1 MTTALHV
8 ANVLLAGLLAGMEFA
23 FHHGL
28 RGPMLQLDDA
38 AHLRLRRAL
47 VLRLRVLV
55 PAFFVP
61 TLLTGI
67 AVTVLEGLKPL
78 HLAALGGL
86 AVWIALRVVGT
97 VPINSATLEWD
108 EARPPVDW
116 KERVERAERFHA
128 IGVAAAVTSFVCF
141 TLA

>member
-1 MTTALHV
+1 VASTLHLV
-8 ANVLLAGLLAGMEFA
+8 NVLLAGLLAGMEFA
-23 FHHGL
+23 FHQGL
-28 RGPMLQLDDA
+28 RGPMLELDDA
-38 AHLRLRRAL
+38 AHLRLRKAL

-67 AVTVLEGLKPL
+67 AVTVLEWPKPL
-78 HLAALGGL
+78 HVAALAGL
-86 AVWIALRVVGT
+86 GLWVALRVVGT

-108 EARPPVDW
+108 LAKPPADW
-116 KERVERAERFHA
+116 KRRVERAERFHA
-128 IGVAAAVTSFVCF
+128 VGVAAAVTAFICF